1 MDGIISANSI
11 AQELPLTY
19 SLLDLFLEKLKKK
32 VLKKASSYWSFSA
45 ALCVG
50 VKVCLSA
57 HTHVCAY
64 ACVNKSTTMN
74 RVLKNA
80 KTFRPNI
87 FTLTTGL
94 DLDSSFMFN
103 SNSSCKPSEI
113 RQIRRSPHHI
123 YMCSVIGNN
132 NRYELKKIQKRWR
145 NRQRKLMRLIQMF
158 GSTGLVC

>member
-1 MDGIISANSI
+1 MGLFRPT
-11 AQELPLTY
+11 Q
-19 SLLDLFLEKLKKK
+19 SLKSFHSHILFWTFFLEKLKKK
-32 VLKKASSYWSFSA
+32 VLEKASSYWLFSA

-50 VKVCLSA
+50 VNVCLCA
-57 HTHVCAY
+57 HTHVRAY
-64 ACVNKSTTMN
+64 ACVSKSTMN
-74 RVLKNA
+74 RFLKNA

-103 SNSSCKPSEI
+103 SNSSCKPSEF

-123 YMCSVIGNN
+123 YMSSVIRNN

-145 NRQRKLMRLIQMF
+145 NRQRKLMRLFQMF